1 MPYPDNKLWELLK
14 PLSSSTIKIYKEHQD
29 EDNDKK
35 PDKYIVIQ
43 EEVYDEPEAFGD
55 GSSILRSSSF
65 EIYINCRKAND
76 TRSIY
81 RNVVSILKNNEIPY
95 TLSGNIYDSQSGY
108 FTRTITGDLIYHE

>member
-76 TRSIY
+76 ARSIY
-81 RNVVSILKNNEIPY
+81 RSVTEILKNNEIPY